1 MHKEGWDML
10 GMCTDREDKLTAA
23 LEIFRQL
30 SPEQQV
36 EIVALAA
43 ALAEGQETFPSS
55 APAGA
60 GV

>member
-10 GMCTDREDKLTAA
+10 GMYADCEDKLTAA
-23 LEIFRQL
+23 LEIFGQL

-36 EIVALAA
+36 EIVALTA
-43 ALAEGQETFPSS
+43 ALAEDREAFPSS

>member
-1 MHKEGWDML
+1 ML
-10 GMCTDREDKLTAA
+10 GMYADREDKLTVA

-43 ALAEGQETFPSS
+43 RALTSRNI
-55 APAGA
+55 
-60 GV
+60 